1 MNLKDYIAEVKDFPI
16 AGVSFKDVTPLLGNG
31 EAFHQAIQD
40 LSALVAKIKPD
51 VIVSP
56 EARGFIFGA
65 GVASTLKIPF
75 VLVRKAGKLPRKALE
90 EKAVLEYGIT
100 SLFMHED
107 AIKPGQRVLIL
118 DDVLATG
125 GTSLSIAKLVERL
138 QGKVVSFTYLIN
150 LSYLPGYQ
158 RIVDAKYPVNFV
170 VKF

>member
-90 EKAVLEYGIT
+90 
-100 SLFMHED
+100 
-107 AIKPGQRVLIL
+107 
-118 DDVLATG
+118 
-125 GTSLSIAKLVERL
+125 
-138 QGKVVSFTYLIN
+138 
-150 LSYLPGYQ
+150 
-158 RIVDAKYPVNFV
+158 
-170 VKF
+170 